1 MIINLY
7 IIFIFHKNVINLHDI
22 LNFISHGCHNPPQNP
37 WSPPTRHRCKVL
49 NYLFI

>member
-22 LNFISHGCHNPPQNP
+22 FIFIFDGCHQPATNPKVATNPPP
-37 WSPPTRHRCKVL
+37 MVK
-49 NYLFI
+49 F